1 MRRNVE
7 PITPV
12 TKGFIMKSQYAK
24 AKQTSL
30 EWEEGCKG
38 RVGGGGDLELVCRGV
53 TDAVCTCTPRPLSS
67 TH

>member
-7 PITPV
+7 PVTPV

-30 EWEEGCKG
+30 EWEEGEKKG
-38 RVGGGGDLELVCRGV
+38 VRGRGGGRGPGTGLQGSNRCSMYV
-53 TDAVCTCTPRPLSS
+53 YA
-67 TH
+67 